1 MWNVVYGVSF
11 LDIVCRGEGV
21 TPTTRTVRRAGVL
34 SFKKVQTHPLR
45 PYTIDNHEVV
55 SVKVCKPLR
64 PLRRTAQKSYLC
76 RGK

>member
-1 MWNVVYGVSF
+1 MLYTGCLFW
-11 LDIVCRGEGV
+11 DIVCRGEGV
-21 TPTTRTVRRAGVL
+21 MPTTRTVRRAGVL

-55 SVKVCKPLR
+55 SVKCVSPPR